1 MVADKGEIN
10 CIKWLQK
17 PHRFAQIGL
26 GRGMKALP
34 ADVPEGFF
42 DIRYFTAVNKGM
54 GEERFVCVCVAR
66 ANVRPE
72 WSGC

>member
-1 MVADKGEIN
+1 
-10 CIKWLQK
+10 
-17 PHRFAQIGL
+17 
-26 GRGMKALP
+26 MKALP
-34 ADVPEGFF
+34 ADVPQGFF